1 MPQQGEWVKKGWV
14 FHSTEDIVNA
24 ANSGTLPGKMM
35 ITVHPQRWT
44 NKPLP
49 WLKELLLQKAKNEVK
64 RFIVKKPAIG
74 GRISR

>member
-1 MPQQGEWVKKGWV
+1 
-14 FHSTEDIVNA
+14 
-24 ANSGTLPGKMM
+24 MM

-49 WLKELLLQKAKNEVK
+49 WLKELLLQEAKNEVK